1 MQVQTLKF
9 GLKCP
14 TPASSHLLAEA
25 LCSMPNLTD
34 LTLRFVLN
42 GEFYSAL
49 RAKASSIQ
57 VQTVNLGCLLYA
69 APASS
74 HLLAEALCYMP
85 NLTDLTL
92 GINLNEDFYST
103 LKAKASSIQGCFPQI
118 RKGNFRLN
126 GVTQDG
132 LDSFPHTLSRSCRQL
147 SGCFY
152 HGNTYNTGDVSSEQS
167 RAVYQETR
175 ASNSSVNPVHANV
188 GVSLDTLS
196 RGLGAN
202 IPVLQE
208 SQDNTLVR
216 QALQQPGTLRN
227 ESGIWPVYLENNA
240 LPWNIGRSQPQFMPS
255 NLQSSM
261 SAGYRSMEYGEA
273 YYNPTYN
280 ATMSSSTPS
289 PNPPVSRHN
298 QPATDHPQQQ
308 HMGDVHYPRKALPP
322 SHYHQQQ
329 PMGDVHSPR
338 RALPPSHYPQQQPMG
353 DVHSPRRSLPPSD
366 HPQQQPMGDVHYQ
379 RKALPP
385 SHYDQQQPMG
395 DVHYPRKALPPSH
408 YPQQQPS
415 GDVHSPRKALPPSH
429 YDQQQPMG
437 DVHYP
442 RKALPPSHYHQQQPM
457 DDVHYQRMTI
467 PPSNHPQQHPMG
479 YVHYPRMTI
488 PPLNYPQQQPMGDVH
503 YPRMTIPPSNYPQQQ
518 PMGGVHYPRR
528 TLPPSDHP

>member
-1 MQVQTLKF
+1 M
-9 GLKCP
+9 
-14 TPASSHLLAEA
+14 
-25 LCSMPNLTD
+25 
-34 LTLRFVLN
+34 
-42 GEFYSAL
+42 
-49 RAKASSIQ
+49 Q

-338 RALPPSHYPQQQPMG
+338 RGCFPQIRKGNFKFNGFTQNGLNSFLHTLSRSALGYHGNTYNTGNVSSEQSRAMYQGTMASTSHVNPLHANITLSRGLGANISVLQDYYT
-353 DVHSPRRSLPPSD
+353 RS
-366 HPQQQPMGDVHYQ
+366 
-379 RKALPP
+379 
-385 SHYDQQQPMG
+385 
-395 DVHYPRKALPPSH
+395 
-408 YPQQQPS
+408 
-415 GDVHSPRKALPPSH
+415 
-429 YDQQQPMG
+429 
-437 DVHYP
+437 
-442 RKALPPSHYHQQQPM
+442 YHAS
-457 DDVHYQRMTI
+457 TSI
-467 PPSNHPQQHPMG
+467 
-479 YVHYPRMTI
+479 
-488 PPLNYPQQQPMGDVH
+488 GDVH

-518 PMGGVHYPRR
+518 PMGDTTLNGNQWVMYTLQEGHYHHHT
-528 TLPPSDHP
+528 TLNRNPWVM